1 MYLYLCN
8 ITVIIHTSKIGFGI
22 CLVWDVGMK
31 WSKTNNSTLYI
42 CNLTLVLT
50 VAYSRIKKKNTKKHV
65 CGLLGNVCCF
75 SLYFSLSVYGEYF
88 TQKCWKTNNTK
99 KKKNDLQT
107 WWCVLP
113 RMLKPRSGQIICPFT
128 YVGASGFHEAYAN
141 FKMYSTCCR
150 NIFLAHAYV

>member
-31 WSKTNNSTLYI
+31 WSKNNSTLYI

-50 VAYSRIKKKNTKKHV
+50 VAYSRIKKKTKKKKHV
-65 CGLLGNVCCF
+65 CGLLANVCCF

-88 TQKCWKTNNTK
+88 TQNAEKQITQK
-99 KKKNDLQT
+99 KKKIPSHMVM
-107 WWCVLP
+107 CFAP
-113 RMLKPRSGQIICPFT
+113 
-128 YVGASGFHEAYAN
+128 YAN
-141 FKMYSTCCR
+141 GKKWADYLTIHVCGCIRLSWGLR
-150 NIFLAHAYV
+150 